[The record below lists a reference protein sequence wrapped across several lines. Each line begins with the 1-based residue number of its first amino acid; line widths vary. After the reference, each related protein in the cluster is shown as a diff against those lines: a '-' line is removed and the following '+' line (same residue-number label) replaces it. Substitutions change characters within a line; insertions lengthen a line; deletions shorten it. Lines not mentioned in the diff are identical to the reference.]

1 MLRRQR
7 NSMNRIITISREYG
21 AAGGTVGRAVAKKLG
36 YEYYDKANKACEI
49 EERTEKLDTVDGY
62 CDYRTREIHILKDE
76 GMKDDYLKGILFHE
90 LTHCML
96 YQMGYKYHNDEEYVE
111 KIAKFATILND
122 ISKEINDKL
131 TK

>member
-1 MLRRQR
+1 MKEIGKV
-7 NSMNRIITISREYG
+7 NIINAEYR
-21 AAGGTVGRAVAKKLG
+21 VYLHNDLKELN
-36 YEYYDKANKACEI
+36 EYYDKANKACEI
-49 EERTEKLDTVDGY
+49 EERAEKLDTVDGY

>member
-1 MLRRQR
+1 MKEIGKV
-7 NSMNRIITISREYG
+7 NIINAEYR
-21 AAGGTVGRAVAKKLG
+21 VYLHNDLKEVN
-36 YEYYDKANKACEI
+36 EYYDKANKACEI
-49 EERTEKLDTVDGY
+49 EERTEKLETVDGY

-76 GMKDDYLKGILFHE
+76 GMKDDFLKGILFHE

-96 YQMGYKYHNDEEYVE
+96 YQMGDKCHNDEEYVE